1 MMRNNKKTMA
11 NIDFI
16 PIALYELGGIG
27 QYIDVEDVF
36 FKCYELSPE
45 RFGWRKY
52 PFPNYKILYQ
62 SLIDFEIKYPELI
75 IKTSDGLSRQ
85 LSAEGVEWIQIK
97 IDSFNELLGISGKK
111 TPTRRPHQRI
121 LNEIS
126 KNNLFITYSEGRFPS
141 LNRYQISDLLLC
153 SPDSSTQLLRER
165 LDTYRSAAKNS
176 NQEEIV
182 NFFDFLLDEYPEWFG
197 GG

>member
-1 MMRNNKKTMA
+1 MMNQKKTMA

-16 PIALYELGGIG
+16 PLALFELGGVG

-52 PFPNYKILYQ
+52 QYPNYKILYQ
-62 SLIDFEIKYPELI
+62 SLIDFEIKLPELI

-85 LSAEGVEWIQIK
+85 LSAEGVEWLNNNMEKFKDFLDIP
-97 IDSFNELLGISGKK
+97 ELITLPK
-111 TPTRRPHQRI
+111 RPHHRI

-126 KNNLFITYSEGRFPS
+126 KNDLFIMYSEGISPS
-141 LNRYQISDLLLC
+141 FNKYVISDLLLC
-153 SPDSSTQLLRER
+153 SPDSSAQLLRER
-165 LDTYRSAAKNS
+165 LDSYRSAAKNS
-176 NQEEIV
+176 NREDIV
-182 NFFDFLLDEYPEWFG
+182 RFFDYLLNEYPEWFG